1 MNEHN
6 NREVWVLGEQRD
18 GRVLPVTHELLT
30 RGRTLADAR
39 GAVLVVVLCGDAVD
53 ERDMAELGERGADR
67 VVAIEAPE
75 LAHFDCERYTACLME
90 LVRERDPEIFIAAA
104 TTTGRTL
111 MPYLAIK
118 ANTGLTADC
127 TGLEIDPQTGL
138 LLQTRPAIGGN
149 VMATIRTPSHR
160 PQMAT
165 VRPRSTAPAPRV
177 AGRTG
182 AVERRTPKIGTLAS
196 RVRRTGF
203 IPREESHDI
212 AEADRIVCVGRGV
225 RKAEGIAPARRLA
238 ERLGAAIGGTR
249 DAVDRGWL
257 SYPHQIGLSGKTVGP
272 TLYIGLGV
280 SGAIQHIAGMQT
292 AGTIVAVNTDPDA
305 WIFRFADFGIVGD
318 LFEAVPAIIEALPAA
333 SAEGKK

>member
-1 MNEHN
+1 MNGHED
-6 NREVWVLGEQRD
+6 REVWILGEQRD
-18 GRVLPVTHELLT
+18 GRIQPVTHELLT

-39 GAVLVVVLCGDAVD
+39 DARLSVVLCTGSAD
-53 ERDMAELGERGADR
+53 EPGLQELVERGADR
-67 VVAIEAPE
+67 VVVIEATE
-75 LAHFDCERYTACLME
+75 LTHFDCERYAACLLE
-90 LVRERDPEIFIAAA
+90 LIKECDPEIFIAAA

-111 MPYLAIK
+111 MPYLAVRVK
-118 ANTGLTADC
+118 SGLTADC
-127 TGLEIDPQTGL
+127 TGLEIDAQTGL

-149 VMATIRTPSHR
+149 VMATIKTPAHR

-165 VRPRSTAPAPRV
+165 VRPRSTAPAPLI
-177 AGRTG
+177 AGRKG
-182 AVERRTPKIGTLAS
+182 IVEKRHPAAETLKS

-225 RKAEGIAPARRLA
+225 KKAEGVSIARRLA
-238 ERLGAAIGGTR
+238 ERLGAAVGGTR

-257 SYPHQIGLSGKTVGP
+257 SYPHQIGLSGKTVSP
-272 TLYIGLGV
+272 ALYVSLGV

-292 AGTIVAVNTDPDA
+292 AGTIVAVNTDPEA

-318 LFEAVPAIIEALPAA
+318 LFDAVPAIIEALSAA
-333 SAEGKK
+333 SSEGGK

>member
-1 MNEHN
+1 MNKQEH
-6 NREVWVLGEQRD
+6 REVWILGEQRD

-30 RGRTLADAR
+30 RGRVLADTREAE
-39 GAVLVVVLCGDAVD
+39 LVAILCGDSIAEED
-53 ERDMAELGERGADR
+53 LRELGERGADR
-67 VVAIEAPE
+67 VVAIEAAE
-75 LAHFDCERYTACLME
+75 LAHFDCERYALCL
-90 LVRERDPEIFIAAA
+90 LDVIRERDPEIFIAAA

-127 TGLEIDPQTGL
+127 TGLEIDKPTGL

-165 VRPRSTAPAPRV
+165 VRPRSTAPAPRSPGRKSV
-177 AGRTG
+177 IEKRHPAGE
-182 AVERRTPKIGTLAS
+182 ALKS
-196 RVRRTGF
+196 RVRRIGF

-225 RKAEGIAPARRLA
+225 KKAEGVGVARRLA
-238 ERLGAAIGGTR
+238 ERLGAAVGGTR

-257 SYPHQIGLSGKTVGP
+257 SYPHQIGLSGKTVAP
-272 TLYIGLGV
+272 TLYVGLGI

-318 LFEAVPAIIEALPAA
+318 LFDAIPAIIDALPSA
-333 SAEGKK
+333 SAEE